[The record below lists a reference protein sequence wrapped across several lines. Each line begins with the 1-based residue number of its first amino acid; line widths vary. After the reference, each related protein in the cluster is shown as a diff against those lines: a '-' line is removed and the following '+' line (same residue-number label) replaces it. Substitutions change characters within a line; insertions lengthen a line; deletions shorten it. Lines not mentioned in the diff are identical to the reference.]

1 MRKLMLAGAAVAMA
15 LLLPLSMSA
24 MASASPAATHD
35 VLTWGKAGG
44 VNVGKNQV
52 LKANLASKAKA
63 VFVSSGGT
71 ITCTKSSFTAK
82 VTNNP
87 KRPGTAEE
95 SVKPQ
100 TFTSCTAKGPDI
112 MPGHP
117 GASVK
122 VNGLPYVTKI
132 SDGKGDPVT
141 VLKSDTTVMVDS
153 ILGEVTCVYKAK
165 ASTTK
170 GTASNKSQTITFTNQ
185 VFTKTSGPSV
195 CSGTG
200 KFSATYGP
208 VIDTSVKHDP
218 HVFVN

>member
-1 MRKLMLAGAAVAMA
+1 MRKLMLAGAAVATA
-15 LLLPLSMSA
+15 LLLPVLTA
-24 MASASPAATHD
+24 TMASASPAATHD
-35 VLTWGKAGG
+35 VLTYSKAGG
-44 VNVGKNQV
+44 ANVGKNQV

-87 KRPGTAEE
+87 KKPGTAGE
-95 SVKPQ
+95 SVTVQ

-112 MPGHP
+112 LPGHP
-117 GASVK
+117 AASVK
-122 VNGLPYVTKI
+122 IENLPFKTTI
-132 SDGKGDPVT
+132 SDSKGDPVKVSNSAT
-141 VLKSDTTVMVDS
+141 QVMVDS

-165 ASTTK
+165 TTT
-170 GTASNKSQTITFTNQ
+170 GSASNKAQTITFTNQ
-185 VFTKTSGPSV
+185 VFKKSSGPDV

-208 VIDTSVKHDP
+208 VVDTSVKHDP